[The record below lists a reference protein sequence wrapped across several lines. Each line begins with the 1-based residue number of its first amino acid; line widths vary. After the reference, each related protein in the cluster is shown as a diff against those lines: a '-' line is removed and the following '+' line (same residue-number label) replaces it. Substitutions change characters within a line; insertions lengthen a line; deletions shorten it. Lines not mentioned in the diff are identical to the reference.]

1 MDQERREELN
11 DAINEVARFNLWRR
25 GRTDCYIG
33 RKNVQK
39 VLGESLEIVCGG
51 VLDYLELQKDF
62 ERVVQEKI
70 EWQKRSEEKEKQ
82 CVEIIKER
90 NRLKCERNHFK
101 ALLAAFRIPHKRK
114 KKR

>member
-11 DAINEVARFNLWRR
+11 DAVNEVARFNLWRR
-25 GRTDCYIG
+25 GRTNCYTG

-62 ERVVQEKI
+62 DQVLQEKI
-70 EWQKRSEEKEKQ
+70 EWQKRSESKEKL

-90 NRLKCERNHFK
+90 DALKAERNYFK
-101 ALLAAFRIPHKRK
+101 GLLATFRIPHKRK